1 MKGTSRKRTSPKAQK
16 QRPRWPTS
24 AQALRQLGI
33 VAAVVLIWA
42 ALLAGYLSLTG
53 KSAKPTAGPAQ
64 PTQPAAT
71 TQVTATTGV
80 SFSKDVL
87 PLFKTNCE
95 SCHGSGQSQ
104 AGLKLTAYA
113 DVMAGSARGPV
124 VVPGNAASSRLVEL
138 VTAGQM
144 PPGGSKLSAS
154 EIEIIRSWVDAGA
167 PDN

>member
-1 MKGTSRKRTSPKAQK
+1 MKSTSRKRTSPKAQK
-16 QRPRWPTS
+16 QRPLWPTS
-24 AQALRQLGI
+24 AQTLRQLG
-33 VAAVVLIWA
+33 VVLVVVVIWA

-53 KSAKPTAGPAQ
+53 KSAKPTTASAQ
-64 PTQPAAT
+64 PTQVAAT
-71 TQVTATTGV
+71 SQVSATTGV

-95 SCHGSGQSQ
+95 RCHGSGQTQ
-104 AGLKLTAYA
+104 AGLNLTTYA

-124 VVPGNAASSRLVEL
+124 VVPGNAASSRLIEL
-138 VTAGQM
+138 ITAGQM
-144 PPGGSKLSAS
+144 PPGGPKLSAS